1 MRMKIGLLL
10 LITAPFVGGAYWVT
24 ANFFFLE
31 SAEYSLV
38 SREGDFELR
47 DYPELTVASTP
58 AGSSGEDPAFNRL
71 FQFIQG
77 GNNRQEKISMTTP
90 VLIGN
95 GQMSFVIPSEFD
107 RKGVPDPAHKSVLIE
122 SRPAVRVA
130 AYRFSGVAD
139 ETLRGEAL
147 HKLEAWIARQ
157 QLTAQGDP
165 TFAYYDAP
173 FIPGPF
179 RRNEVMLQVR

>member
-1 MRMKIGLLL
+1 MWIKIGLLL
-10 LITAPFVGGAYWVT
+10 ITVPVVGGAYWV
-24 ANFFFLE
+24 ASNLFFLE
-31 SAEYSLV
+31 TAEYSLV
-38 SREGDFELR
+38 RREGDFELR
-47 DYPELTVASTP
+47 DYPDLTVASTP
-58 AGSSGEDPAFNRL
+58 ANSAGEDPAFNRL

-77 GNNRQEKISMTTP
+77 GNSRQQKIAMTTP
-90 VLIGN
+90 VFIGN
-95 GQMSFVIPSEFD
+95 DQMSFVIPSEVD
-107 RKGVPDPAHKSVLIE
+107 RNGVPDPAHESVMIE

-147 HKLEAWIARQ
+147 HKLEAWMARQ

-165 TFAYYDAP
+165 TFAYYNAP

-179 RRNEVMLQVR
+179 RRNEVLLQVK